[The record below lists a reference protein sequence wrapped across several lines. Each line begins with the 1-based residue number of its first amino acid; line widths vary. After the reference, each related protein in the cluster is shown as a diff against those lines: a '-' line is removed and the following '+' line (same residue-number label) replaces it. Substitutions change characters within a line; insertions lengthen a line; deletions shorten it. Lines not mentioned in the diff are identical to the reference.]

1 MSRLYEGSG
10 WYGTITERRATVVR
24 SRCGQ
29 RQSRGAQ
36 LFDGRAAIAAARRTD
51 TAEPSGR
58 CRRNGS
64 RRYRHR
70 NRRDPLY
77 RDCRSACSWQPLFLL
92 LSHDTAICGMAFTV
106 AVTFGPALEMRP
118 RIPGNITHISGCHQM
133 GGKPMIRMFW
143 AIVICLGLAPIASAQ
158 ERIGAVSTTFHLT
171 SPNDKVLVERFDDA
185 EVEGVSCYVS
195 RAETGG
201 WKGAVGLAEDPSRFS
216 IACRAVGVPKVVGKI
231 AEGEDGEVVFSER
244 TSAIFKTLRITRFLD
259 KKKNVLVYL
268 AWSTKI
274 VEGSPY
280 NSVSV
285 VPLDR

>member
-1 MSRLYEGSG
+1 
-10 WYGTITERRATVVR
+10 
-24 SRCGQ
+24 
-29 RQSRGAQ
+29 
-36 LFDGRAAIAAARRTD
+36 
-51 TAEPSGR
+51 
-58 CRRNGS
+58 
-64 RRYRHR
+64 
-70 NRRDPLY
+70 
-77 RDCRSACSWQPLFLL
+77 
-92 LSHDTAICGMAFTV
+92 
-106 AVTFGPALEMRP
+106 
-118 RIPGNITHISGCHQM
+118 
-133 GGKPMIRMFW
+133 MIRMFW

-268 AWSTKI
+268 SWSTKI